1 MEAQITHIDPV
12 HIELS
17 EDGKKYMEL
26 DMLEAIRDL
35 PYREGIWL
43 DVGAHVGNHTV
54 YFAKHCKAD
63 RVWAFEPNPDAY
75 EALKINIEGNDCKKA
90 SFFNFAVG
98 KANGKCGLDKGH
110 RPALNKIDTSKT
122 GIRIIRL
129 DDSLPKIA
137 LIKIDV
143 EGMEFDVLAGA
154 GEVIARDKP
163 ELFIE
168 TFDDPQKILDL
179 LPTGYKLIKR
189 YNNAPTYHFSANA

>member
-17 EDGKKYMEL
+17 EGGKKYMEIE
-26 DMLEAIRDL
+26 MLEAIRSL

-63 RVWAFEPNPDAY
+63 MVWAFEPTV
-75 EALKINIEGNDCKKA
+75 EAFETIVHNVETNRLNNVSAFCC
-90 SFFNFAVG
+90 AVG
-98 KANGKCGLDKGH
+98 SEDGFCDLEKGE
-110 RPALNKIDTSKT
+110 RPALNKVLST
-122 GIRIIRL
+122 GGETRL
-129 DDSLPKIA
+129 ISLNQILEKIA

-154 GEVIARDKP
+154 GEVITRDKP

-168 TFDDPQKILDL
+168 TFDDPHKILDI
-179 LPTGYKLIKR
+179 LPAGYRLIKR